1 MNGQKGIAIK
11 NNSVSVFQHHV
22 LTDSESKTQH
32 SQSGILENAMKTY
45 TYTLILLGSLLLA
58 CSPAMPPAPAP
69 PDASSLYR
77 VAAAK
82 HYQLAHREIPS
93 TEAEWNSLIAK
104 FQDVIDADTEG
115 EWADD
120 AQYAIASCWLW
131 LGQGDEQSALDNAI
145 TALQRLLQDY
155 PDSPHAAQAHYWLGD
170 LYDRLGNY
178 GKTVPHYQTIIS
190 RYPNHAI
197 ADKAQLRLGRVYEA
211 QGYFTFARIT
221 YEALSQR
228 SHDPQIVAQAEKRAS
243 RLPVE
248 QTEEEAPV
256 DSTPETAPPESPQ
269 VAQPNPP
276 ETPPKVTKPPSPE
289 PPKAPQPVAN
299 VPPPK
304 KVDAKPK
311 TVPPA
316 SVAKPQKLPAQE
328 NSVPPPKT
336 TKPAPEPPKTSQ
348 PVPNPSLAQQLDLSV
363 ETIVIDPGHGGK
375 DPGAV
380 SQKRQE
386 KQIVLSLSKTLRDIL
401 VKKGYNVRLTRE
413 TDVFLPLRK
422 RTQFATSQK
431 ADLFISI
438 HTNASITRSAAGIET
453 YYLALASDES
463 ARITAMRE
471 NAGAE
476 YNMKELDALVG
487 RILKESKS
495 TESLRLAELIQAQL
509 TSGKQVKN
517 RGVKHAPFVV
527 LIGTKVPAVLVEVG
541 FISNPTEG
549 KRLTTK
555 AYQRQLATAIAK
567 GIEQYIKTI
576 PLAAANQS

>member
-1 MNGQKGIAIK
+1 
-11 NNSVSVFQHHV
+11 
-22 LTDSESKTQH
+22 
-32 SQSGILENAMKTY
+32 MKIY
-45 TYTLILLGSLLLA
+45 KYTLILLGSLLLA
-58 CSPAMPPAPAP
+58 CTPTMPPAPAP
-69 PDASSLYR
+69 PDASALYR
-77 VAAAK
+77 AAAAK
-82 HYQLAHREIPS
+82 HYQLAHGEIPS
-93 TEAEWNSLIAK
+93 TKAEWNSLIEE
-104 FQDVIDADTEG
+104 FDGVIDADTEG

-131 LGQGDEQSALDNAI
+131 LGQRNEQPTLDNTI
-145 TALQRLLQDY
+145 TALQRLLRDY

-170 LYDRLGNY
+170 CHDRLQNH
-178 GKTVPHYQTIIS
+178 GKAVPHYQTIIS
-190 RYPNHAI
+190 RYPDHAI
-197 ADKAQLRLGRVYEA
+197 ADRAQLRLGRAYEA
-211 QGYFTFARIT
+211 QGYFTLARIT

-228 SHDPQIVAQAEKRAS
+228 SQDPQIVAQAKKRAS
-243 RLPVE
+243 RLDTE
-248 QTEEEAPV
+248 QTEEEAPIN
-256 DSTPETAPPESPQ
+256 SALATAPPESPE

-276 ETPPKVTKPPSPE
+276 KTPPEVTKPPPPE
-289 PPKAPQPVAN
+289 PPKASRPVAN
-299 VPPPK
+299 VPSPK
-304 KVDAKPK
+304 KADANPK
-311 TVPPA
+311 TETPP
-316 SVAKPQKLPAQE
+316 SGAKPQKPLAAE

-336 TKPAPEPPKTSQ
+336 TKPAPEPPKTPQ
-348 PVPNPSLAQQLDLSV
+348 PVPDPPLAQQLGLSV
-363 ETIVIDPGHGGK
+363 KTIVIDPGHGGK

-422 RTQFATSQK
+422 RTQFATNQK
-431 ADLFISI
+431 ADLFVSI
-438 HTNASITRSAAGIET
+438 HTNASIVRSAAGIET

-463 ARITAMRE
+463 AQITAMRE

-487 RILKESKS
+487 RIPKERKS

-509 TSGKQVKN
+509 TSGKQVRD

-549 KRLTTK
+549 KKLTTK
-555 AYQRQLATAIAK
+555 AYQRQLATSIAK
-567 GIEQYIKTI
+567 GIEQYIETI
-576 PLAAANQS
+576 PVAAANQS